1 MATIPLPPEWKEFLR
16 LMTSNE
22 VEFMLI
28 GGIAVGYYGYP
39 RATGDIVLWVNE
51 TKKNSVAVWN
61 VLKEFGLEIPV
72 DFEDIF
78 LQPGKMFRFG
88 TQPLR
93 IGLLTTI
100 SGVIFNDCYQRCQ
113 QIELDGVPIRIISF
127 EDLKR
132 NKQASGR
139 TNDIDDL
146 ANLPK

>member
-1 MATIPLPPEWKEFLR
+1 
-16 LMTSNE
+16 
-22 VEFMLI
+22 MLI
-28 GGIAVGYYGYP
+28 GGSAIGYYGYS

-51 TKKNSVAVWN
+51 TEENSVAVWN